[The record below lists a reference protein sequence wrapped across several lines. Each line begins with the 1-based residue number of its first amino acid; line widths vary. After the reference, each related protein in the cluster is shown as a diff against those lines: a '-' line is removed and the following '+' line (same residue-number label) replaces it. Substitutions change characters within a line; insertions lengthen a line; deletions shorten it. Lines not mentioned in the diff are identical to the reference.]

1 MKQNSAKIPW
11 LFYALVVY
19 IVMQFLWWEV
29 LLARQSQQLAEE
41 QKKIV
46 ALNISDKN
54 LLEQNFN
61 LIEKK
66 KNHQLWMHLGEGTVF
81 LIFLSLGVLK
91 IYNTRKKENELS
103 RLQNNF
109 LLSVTHELKSPLA
122 SVKLQLQ
129 TMQKHKL
136 DEATQ
141 ANLLQKALSDNERLL
156 RMIDNIL
163 LASRAENE
171 NSILNLK
178 KINLSDTINN
188 LVAQAF
194 NENKNRIKISA
205 AENSFMEADEQF
217 ISIIFSNLIENA
229 LKYSSADSSVEIN
242 IKQENGK
249 TTVLVSDKGAGIPD
263 TEKQKVFDKFYRIGN
278 EETRSAKGTG
288 LGLYIVKN
296 LCALHNIQISI
307 SDNKPRG
314 TVFTLVF
321 QPRALV

>member
-1 MKQNSAKIPW
+1 MKHNSAKIPW

-29 LLARQSQQLAEE
+29 LLARQSKQLAEE

-46 ALNISDKN
+46 ALNISDKV

-91 IYNTRKKENELS
+91 IYNTRKKENELA

-136 DEATQ
+136 DEVAQ
-141 ANLLQKALSDNERLL
+141 QDLLQKALADNERLL
-156 RMIDNIL
+156 RMIDNVL
-163 LASRAENE
+163 LASKAENE
-171 NSILNLK
+171 RTILHIK
-178 KINLSDTINN
+178 KIDLAQTLSKLIE
-188 LVAQAF
+188 QAF
-194 NENKNRIKISA
+194 DENKHRIKLAVA
-205 AENSFMEADEQF
+205 ADVFVEADEQLL
-217 ISIIFSNLIENA
+217 SII
-229 LKYSSADSSVEIN
+229 
-242 IKQENGK
+242 
-249 TTVLVSDKGAGIPD
+249 
-263 TEKQKVFDKFYRIGN
+263 
-278 EETRSAKGTG
+278 
-288 LGLYIVKN
+288 
-296 LCALHNIQISI
+296 
-307 SDNKPRG
+307 
-314 TVFTLVF
+314 
-321 QPRALV
+321 

>member
-1 MKQNSAKIPW
+1 MKQNSNKIPW

-19 IVMQFLWWEV
+19 VVAQFLWWEV
-29 LLARQSQQLAEE
+29 LLAKQSKQLAEE

-46 ALNISDKN
+46 ALNISDKTM
-54 LLEQNFN
+54 LDENFN

-66 KNHQLWMHLGEGTVF
+66 KAHQLWMHLGEGTVF
-81 LIFLSLGVLK
+81 LILLSLGVLK
-91 IYNTRKKENELS
+91 IYNTRKRENELA

-129 TMQKHKL
+129 TLQKHKL

-141 ANLLQKALSDNERLL
+141 TDLVQKALADNERLL

-163 LASRAENE
+163 LASKTDNE
-171 NSILNLK
+171 NNILNLK
-178 KINLSDTINN
+178 KINLSETLSN
-188 LVAQAF
+188 LVEQAF
-194 NENKNRIKISA
+194 AENKNRIKITT
-205 AENSFMEADEQF
+205 ENSLVEADEQL

-229 LKYSSADSSVEIN
+229 LKYSASSIEIN
-242 IKQENGK
+242 KKQENGK
-249 TTVLVSDKGAGIPD
+249 TIISFADTGVGIPD
-263 TEKQKVFDKFYRIGN
+263 TEKQKVFEKFYRIGN

-296 LCALHNIQISI
+296 LCSLHNIQIDVG
-307 SDNKPRG
+307 DNKPVG
-314 TVFTLVF
+314 TVFTL
-321 QPRALV
+321 LIS